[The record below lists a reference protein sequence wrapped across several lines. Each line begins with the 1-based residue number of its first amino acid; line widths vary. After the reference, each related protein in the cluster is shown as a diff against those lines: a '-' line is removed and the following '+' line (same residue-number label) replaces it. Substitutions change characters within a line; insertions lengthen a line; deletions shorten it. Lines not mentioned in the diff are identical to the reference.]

1 MLLADVARVSAEVAA
16 TSARSEKT
24 ALLAGLF
31 RGADPREA
39 PVALTY
45 LSGRLPQ
52 GRIGI
57 GWSVLRSSPAPAG
70 TPALTVA
77 EVDRAVDGIAAV
89 AGKGAHAERKRR
101 VDALMGAATE
111 QEQHFL
117 RGLLG

>member
-16 TSARSEKT
+16 TSARSAKT

-52 GRIGI
+52 GRVGI
-57 GWSVLRSSPAPAG
+57 GWSVLRSSPPPAG
-70 TPALTVA
+70 
-77 EVDRAVDGIAAV
+77 
-89 AGKGAHAERKRR
+89 
-101 VDALMGAATE
+101 
-111 QEQHFL
+111 
-117 RGLLG
+117 